1 MRGRK
6 VILTTGPSARLSR
19 PLWSDWEPIEREQ
32 ELTTFSLRKVFHVR
46 DCNPE
51 QSHSELGR
59 KLRTQQFQA
68 DKSQHSPRG
77 NGLGFESAARD
88 LPKVGV
94 FDLHR
99 HGASGTPFLPV
110 GLPELLRIPAPAP
123 VRLRPNSGG
132 RVRMSSLRRLILG
145 PDRGSS
151 ADHPRRELCRSKSCQ
166 LYRSAR
172 SGAHVIAGADR
183 GRG

>member
-19 PLWSDWEPIEREQ
+19 PLWSDWESIEREQ

-77 NGLGFESAARD
+77 NGLGFESVARD

-94 FDLHR
+94 LDLHR
-99 HGASGTPFLPV
+99 HGTPFLPV

-123 VRLRPNSGG
+123 VRLRPISRG
-132 RVRMSSLRRLILG
+132 RVRMSSLRRLILV

-172 SGAHVIAGADR
+172 SGARVIAGADR